1 MEKVFDL
8 SKKSISEQSDQELN
22 GRLALLADD
31 KAWATKHLAFLKS
44 EIKLINEEIKRR
56 KEEAKVDAK
65 LT

>member
-1 MEKVFDL
+1 MEQVFDL
-8 SKKSISEQSDQELN
+8 SKKSISDQSNQELN

-31 KAWATKHLAFLKS
+31 KVETMKHLNFLKS

-56 KEEAKVDAK
+56 KEEAVVDAK